1 MSLPPRPP
9 PVQKQSIAEAT
20 AEAEARPLEFDP
32 NVRAQYIRQML
43 QDIARWMA
51 QGDSENVIRE
61 RVPDFIEKYPEL
73 FKKIINRADLSP
85 IQSMLSMLDRMG
97 DGSISQHQA
106 SMVIGKKLV
115 DKYVTPQLNGT
126 TGTAGNTARGSGR

>member
-126 TGTAGNTARGSGR
+126 TGTAGNTGRGSGR